1 MLDLPLTPREAQCVF
16 RALLD
21 YRRSL
26 NYSQIFDTQVVREE
40 IDAADEVMARINLL
54 VYAPEGGDE

>member
-1 MLDLPLTPREAQCVF
+1 MYDLPLTPREAQCLF

-26 NYSQIFDTQVVREE
+26 TYSQIFDSAVVREE
-40 IDAADEVMARINLL
+40 MDAADEVMARINLL
-54 VYAPEGGDE
+54 VYAPEEGNE